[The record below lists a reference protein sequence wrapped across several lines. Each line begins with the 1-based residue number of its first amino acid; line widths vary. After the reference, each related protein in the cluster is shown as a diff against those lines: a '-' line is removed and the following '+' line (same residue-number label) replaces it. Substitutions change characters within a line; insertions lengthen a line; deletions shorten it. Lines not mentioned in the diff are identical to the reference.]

1 MLLFGRC
8 CDVLEDVGIDN
19 GFDDLDDVDALV
31 DVAVVVLD
39 VLLKVEEDVVFCS
52 LFGDVSTSIYV
63 LELVGNVSSTISLA
77 F

>member
-1 MLLFGRC
+1 MITTIIVHTITTFYFSIFEYLP
-8 CDVLEDVGIDN
+8 VM
-19 GFDDLDDVDALV
+19 
-31 DVAVVVLD
+31 D

>member
-1 MLLFGRC
+1 MGELPDWSLLLFGRC

-31 DVAVVVLD
+31 DVAVVVVD

-52 LFGDVSTSIYV
+52 LFGDVSTSI
-63 LELVGNVSSTISLA
+63 
-77 F
+77 

>member
-19 GFDDLDDVDALV
+19 GFDGLEDVDIVDAVDVDALV
-31 DVAVVVLD
+31 DVAVVVMD

-52 LFGDVSTSIYV
+52 LFGDVSTSI
-63 LELVGNVSSTISLA
+63 
-77 F
+77 